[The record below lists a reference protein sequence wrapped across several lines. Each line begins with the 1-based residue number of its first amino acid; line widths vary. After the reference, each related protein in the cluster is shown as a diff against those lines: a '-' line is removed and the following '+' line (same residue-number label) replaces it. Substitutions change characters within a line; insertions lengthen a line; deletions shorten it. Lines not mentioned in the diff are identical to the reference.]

1 MSLNSYG
8 YETTKNP
15 IAQSFFIDEPSG
27 IFLTKIQLYFKETF
41 PATANL
47 QLPVS
52 VHIRPM
58 RNGMP
63 SDVEILPGSVAYV
76 AHNAVATS
84 NDASVATDF
93 VLEEPVYLNGLTDYA
108 MVVYAETPEYEIWI
122 SEIDATVVGSASA
135 RVNKNP
141 NLGSLFYSQNGKT
154 FSANQKQDLKFNLIR
169 ANFTTSSST
178 LGKVVLNNASVPRE
192 LLDENA
198 IQTFAGDSDVRVSLT
213 NHGLQVGDTIAIEG
227 ATAFS
232 GYSADSINGNHII
245 TKVDMEG
252 YEFKMGSLA
261 DSDVVGGGENILSTK
276 NMPYSLLWPNIT
288 NIKPYGTEITGSFK
302 GTAGKSLA
310 GAETPYQLD
319 AAFTGVDLNKNN
331 ISLEKCYVV
340 AADSIADVEISIGAK
355 TAQMELAMSTT
366 NNFVSPVIDLQRTS
380 LTLIDNIIDNQDSAA
395 TSGFNV
401 PLSFVSE
408 LNAQNGS
415 TPARHITSIVKL
427 AQSAVGL
434 KVILSANKP
443 KPASFD
449 VYFRVGN
456 EGDNLEVVDWTEI
469 ASDTNNP
476 HDPVGTTFRDYE
488 YLIGGINGNIA
499 AFTQFQLKIVMSST
513 NSAQVPSFRDLRV
526 IALSV

>member
-1 MSLNSYG
+1 MRSLQ
-8 YETTKNP
+8 TKN
-15 IAQSFFIDEPSG
+15 I
-27 IFLTKIQLYFKETF
+27 
-41 PATANL
+41 
-47 QLPVS
+47 
-52 VHIRPM
+52 
-58 RNGMP
+58 
-63 SDVEILPGSVAYV
+63 
-76 AHNAVATS
+76 
-84 NDASVATDF
+84 
-93 VLEEPVYLNGLTDYA
+93 
-108 MVVYAETPEYEIWI
+108 
-122 SEIDATVVGSASA
+122 
-135 RVNKNP
+135 
-141 NLGSLFYSQNGKT
+141 
-154 FSANQKQDLKFNLIR
+154 
-169 ANFTTSSST
+169 
-178 LGKVVLNNASVPRE
+178 
-192 LLDENA
+192 
-198 IQTFAGDSDVRVSLT
+198 
-213 NHGLQVGDTIAIEG
+213 
-227 ATAFS
+227 
-232 GYSADSINGNHII
+232 
-245 TKVDMEG
+245 
-252 YEFKMGSLA
+252 
-261 DSDVVGGGENILSTK
+261 
-276 NMPYSLLWPNIT
+276 PYSLVWPTIA
-288 NIKPYGTEITGSFK
+288 NIKPYGTEITGAFK

-456 EGDNLEVVDWTEI
+456 EGDNLEVIDWTEI
-469 ASDTNNP
+469 ASDTKQPTRSCRNN
-476 HDPVGTTFRDYE
+476 
-488 YLIGGINGNIA
+488 I
-499 AFTQFQLKIVMSST
+499 
-513 NSAQVPSFRDLRV
+513 
-526 IALSV
+526 